1 MSISIKYQ
9 NIHMIPLHLP
19 NHLFFIIVYNILLQK
34 RISKLQ
40 MHIPIENF
48 HTSMVAFNCGI
59 TKIDQELI
67 TLRQLEMSR
76 YFNTVDCTIMP
87 FMILL

>member
-1 MSISIKYQ
+1 
-9 NIHMIPLHLP
+9 
-19 NHLFFIIVYNILLQK
+19 
-34 RISKLQ
+34 

-59 TKIDQELI
+59 TTIDQELI

-76 YFNTVDCTIMP
+76 YFNTVDCTITP